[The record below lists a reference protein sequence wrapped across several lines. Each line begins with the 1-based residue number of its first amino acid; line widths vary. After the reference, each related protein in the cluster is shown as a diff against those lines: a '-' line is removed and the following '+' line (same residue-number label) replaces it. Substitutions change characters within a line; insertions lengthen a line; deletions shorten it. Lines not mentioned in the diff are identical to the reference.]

1 MRKLIVLASAA
12 LLLALSAPAAAQTTS
27 TGPAS
32 SVTIFFVAC
41 ETSAVINSSGQML
54 AGENLFYQVFAGP
67 NGSGAPLT
75 ALREVSVSG
84 QYAVSVQPA
93 FDGGATVPAGSTASV
108 RVLIA
113 RAGNPSVISFETT
126 VNDIQDGCANPQ
138 NPLVDSADAGAG
150 STGPSTS
157 SLGIL
162 IRSPFGGFINNNIGD
177 FVSPT
182 PEPEVVIGARR
193 PPFFRSDTPGVI
205 FAECDQYLPR
215 SAPGRLYDSDNIV
228 IFWSWYARTAAQVQ
242 DHIEKAIYDVTF
254 QTAPLNEIVITP
266 TEQRGT
272 LFWVFYYQVIGN
284 LAPGTYGVSFN
295 LSWKEQTF
303 DGFERFGPGT
313 NTETVNSTCT
323 FTVERNPTNAPVSY
337 NLMYSIR

>member
-1 MRKLIVLASAA
+1 MRKLIVLVSAA
-12 LLLALSAPAAAQTTS
+12 LLLALSGPAAAQTTS

-41 ETSAVINSSGQML
+41 ETSAVINFSGEML
-54 AGENLFYQVFAGP
+54 ASENLFYQVFAGP
-67 NGSGAPLT
+67 NGSGASLT
-75 ALREVSVSG
+75 ALREVNVSG

-113 RAGNPSVISFETT
+113 RVGNPRVISFETT

-138 NPLVDSADAGAG
+138 NPLADSAD
-150 STGPSTS
+150 TGVGTTPSVP

-162 IRSPFGGFINNNIGD
+162 IRSPFGGFINNNIGE

-182 PEPEVVIGARR
+182 PEPPVVIGARR
-193 PPFFRSDTPGVI
+193 PPFYRSDTPGII

-215 SAPGRLYDSDNIV
+215 SAPGRLYDNDNIV

-242 DHIEKAIYDVTF
+242 DHIEKALYDVKF
-254 QTAPLNEIVITP
+254 QNAPLNEVVITP
-266 TEQRGT
+266 IEQRGS

-284 LAPGTYGVSFN
+284 LSPGTYGVSFN
-295 LSWKEQTF
+295 LSWKEPTF

-313 NTETVNSTCT
+313 KTETVNSTCT
-323 FTVERNPTNAPVSY
+323 FTVERNPTDAPVSY